1 VELIV
6 AGCCLLR
13 DILFTGEIQAEG
25 VTASAAMFGEIF
37 CLRILLL
44 SLQKTGVTRMG
55 RRRVQVGYR
64 WESQKERNH

>member
-6 AGCCLLR
+6 AGYCLLQN
-13 DILFTGEIQAEG
+13 ILFTGETQAEN

-44 SLQKTGVTRMG
+44 SLQKTGKGGHVA
-55 RRRVQVGYR
+55 
-64 WESQKERNH
+64 